1 MSTLCAA
8 LLVGGMPAWA
18 GCQTSADFINTD
30 RPGFTNSSR
39 VVPYGSFQA
48 ESGLG
53 WTAQHRSNL
62 IDSTETRLRL
72 GVAQCTELLA
82 DVPEYFYSL
91 HGRESSGFSDL
102 VVSIK
107 RELPVP
113 LGFHLSLVGGVRF
126 PTGSNQ
132 ISSHGYDPYVQIPWG
147 RHIGHRWAIH
157 SGSPSPGSRVS
168 T

>member
-1 MSTLCAA
+1 
-8 LLVGGMPAWA
+8 MPAWA

-82 DVPEYFYSL
+82 DVPEHFYSL
-91 HGRESSGFSDL
+91 HGRESSRFSDL

-157 SGSPSPGSRVS
+157 SCSPSPGSRVS